1 MSVLQA
7 IFVALLYY
15 LCNSTWGLGVGWWTL
30 MRPLVSGFLTGIILG
45 DPTTGAVVG
54 AQINVLYLGWIGAGG
69 ALPSDIALAGVVG
82 TALAITGGVDASTA
96 MALAVPV
103 GLLGSIIWVTKMTLN
118 TGYVRLA
125 EKYSEKGDTKN
136 FWIADT
142 LLPQL
147 MLFLFSFIP
156 CFILVYFGASHIQ
169 TVLQF
174 LGDKVVSVLSIIGG
188 MLPAVGIA
196 LTLKS
201 IFKGQSI
208 VFFFLGF
215 LLVQYFQLNSIAVG
229 FLSMVIT
236 LVYMQINSM
245 INPVKATGGVA
256 KTEDTKTEKKA
267 FVLLDKKTI
276 FRSWLNWIFFNQ
288 SNYNYERMQGTGF
301 CRSMLPVINKL
312 YPNDPEKRAERM
324 KLQMQFFN
332 TEPQWGAC
340 IIGLTAALEE
350 KKAQG
355 EEDISDEMITST
367 KTGLMGP
374 LAGIG
379 DTIDGGVITPL
390 LLSLFIGITGATGN
404 LAGPI
409 GYIIVEAAFMWSIY
423 WMSYNLGYEKGSEA
437 ILNFLESGRVNQIIL
452 GASILGCMVLGSLV
466 GNFVKLNVGLNI
478 PVGGD
483 QIFNLQTQL
492 FDAILP
498 GMLPLLLTLGCYW
511 LLKKGWTSVQ
521 VILLLT
527 GVGLVGGLLGILA

>member
-1 MSVLQA
+1 MTVLQA
-7 IFVALLYY
+7 VFVALLYY

-30 MRPLVSGFLTGIILG
+30 MRPLVSGFLTGVILG
-45 DPTTGAVVG
+45 DPVTGAVVG

-82 TALAITGGVDASTA
+82 TALAITGGVDANTA

-118 TGYVRLA
+118 TGYVRVA
-125 EKYSEKGDTKN
+125 ERFAEKGDTKR
-136 FWIADT
+136 FWIADV
-142 LLPQL
+142 LLPQA

-169 TVLQF
+169 ALLQF
-174 LGDKVVSVLSIIGG
+174 MGDKVVGVLSIIGG

-201 IFKGQSI
+201 IFKGQT
-208 VFFFLGF
+208 VAFFFLGF
-215 LLVQYFQLNSIAVG
+215 LLVQFFHLNSIAVG
-229 FLSMVIT
+229 FLSLVIT
-236 LVYMQINSM
+236 LIYMQISNR
-245 INPVKATGGVA
+245 IDPVKETRDLKLG
-256 KTEDTKTEKKA
+256 KTTAADKTA
-267 FVLLDKKTI
+267 YVLLDKKTI
-276 FRSWLNWIFFNQ
+276 RRSWFNWIMFNQ

-301 CRSMLPVINKL
+301 CHSMVPVIDKL
-312 YPNDPEKRAERM
+312 YPNNPEKRAERM

-355 EEDISDEMITST
+355 AEDISDEMITST

-390 LLSLFIGITGATGN
+390 LLSLFISITAGGN

-409 GYIIVEAAFMWSIY
+409 GYIIVEAAFMWTIY
-423 WMSYNLGYEKGSEA
+423 WMSYKLGYEKGSEA

-452 GASILGCMVLGSLV
+452 GASVLGCMVLGSLV
-466 GNFVKLNVGLNI
+466 GNFVHLNVGINI
-478 PVGGD
+478 PVGGG

-511 LLKKGWTSVQ
+511 LLKKGWNSVQ

-527 GVGLVGGLLGILA
+527 AVGLAGGLLGIFA